1 MYHPPPPKQGPEIL
15 GMSNCLVVF
24 TYEGKREESSVK
36 VCTRWLCCFVPTP
49 LLHPSPHYTPITFPF
64 HIFYKVNDIAPV
76 WNEEVTF
83 EQVAF
88 PPSSKVAITIVYRSG
103 KKDEVLGVAAPGQ
116 NLWTTGTA
124 VPQDRWLP
132 IATKEGI
139 YAGELN
145 FHIHWTMTEVRYR
158 KPFALLQK
166 SVKKTQGLTAPLD
179 VPLEKALN
187 GMAAICGAFTAK
199 LGGLSRTQKGLV
211 AAVLAALL
219 AVAGATVAVPALLFF
234 PVTFV
239 VLGGLLFSSLLF
251 LPIFL
256 VGGWLLM
263 STKPVQTKIVSPV
276 VDRLLRVEKLKKLI
290 TLD

>member
-1 MYHPPPPKQGPEIL
+1 M
-15 GMSNCLVVF
+15 
-24 TYEGKREESSVK
+24 
-36 VCTRWLCCFVPTP
+36 
-49 LLHPSPHYTPITFPF
+49 
-64 HIFYKVNDIAPV
+64 NDIAPV

-83 EQVAF
+83 EKVAF

-116 NLWTTGTA
+116 NLWTTGAA

-166 SVKKTQGLTAPLD
+166 AVKKTQALAAPLD
-179 VPLEKALN
+179 APLDKALN
-187 GMAAICGAFTAK
+187 GVAAVGTAVTRK
-199 LGGLSRTQKGLV
+199 VAGLSRVQKSLA
-211 AAVLAALL
+211 AAVLAALV

-239 VLGGLLFSSLLF
+239 LLGGLLFSSLLF
-251 LPIFL
+251 LPVL
-256 VGGWLLM
+256 VAGGWVVM
-263 STKPVQTKIVSPV
+263 STKPVQAKIVAPAV
-276 VDRLLRVEKLKKLI
+276 ERLLRVERLKKLI
-290 TLD
+290 TID